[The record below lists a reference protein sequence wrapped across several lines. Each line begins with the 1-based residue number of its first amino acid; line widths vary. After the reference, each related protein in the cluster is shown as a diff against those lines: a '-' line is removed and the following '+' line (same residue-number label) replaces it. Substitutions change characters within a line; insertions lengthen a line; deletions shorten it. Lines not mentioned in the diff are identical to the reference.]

1 MSREFRG
8 LFERAMQLADEATL
22 EAFAH
27 FTKDGMAEVP
37 DVIAMHRGMMR
48 AMLEQ
53 LAAEAKAA

>member
-1 MSREFRG
+1 
-8 LFERAMQLADEATL
+8 MQLADEATL